1 LKINHR
7 NSNKN
12 KSGTLSQDD
21 IQELNVWTAGWRG
34 DRSDLDFYLKKAAST
49 YTITPQKYRLSTTR
63 VAGGVCLDC
72 EKQRCPKCNG
82 CPIDVFEKVLETTHC
97 QRCICY
103 DEKEQEHLNYTGISL
118 DELVRRRQGNG
129 FKNKRGLK

>member
-1 LKINHR
+1 LKINHK

-12 KSGTLSQDD
+12 KSGTLGQYD

-34 DRSDLDFYLKKAAST
+34 NPGDYDFYLKKAAST
-49 YTITPQKYRLSTTR
+49 YAVIPQKYRFSTTR
-63 VAGGVCLDC
+63 VAGCICLDC
-72 EKQRCPKCNG
+72 EKPRCPICNG
-82 CPIDVFEKVLETTHC
+82 CPVDIYEKVLDTHVC

-103 DEKEQEHLNYTGISL
+103 TEKEQERLNDTGISL